1 MKDLRAFFRRFGIGF
16 SLLLLALLL
25 TLLSERFLTTN
36 NLINIF
42 RQATINGI
50 IAVGMTVVIMTRGID
65 LSVGS
70 ILALTSIVTADLLQ
84 QGQAVGVALLV
95 GLGLGALLGL
105 FNGLLVTRLRVPP
118 FIATLGMMV
127 FARGAAL
134 TYTQGKP
141 ITGLP
146 ESFRAIGT
154 GAVWGIPLPIIV
166 AGVVFGVGYF
176 LLKQTR
182 HGVAIYG
189 IGGNET
195 AARYA
200 GLPVRRY
207 IILVYVLSG
216 LLAALAGMILT
227 ARLNSA
233 QPVAGEG
240 YEFDAIAAVVVG
252 GASFSGGIGS
262 VGGTLL
268 GSLIIEVIKNGLNLL
283 NVSSFYQD
291 VIKGMVIALAL
302 LIHNVIGNRS

>member
-1 MKDLRAFFRRFGIGF
+1 MKNLRAIFRRFGIGF
-16 SLLLLALLL
+16 SLLLLGLLL
-25 TLLSERFLTTN
+25 TLLSDRFLTTN
-36 NLINIF
+36 NLINIL
-42 RQATINGI
+42 RQAAINGI

-70 ILALTSIVTADLLQ
+70 ILALTSVITADLLQ
-84 QGQAVGVALLV
+84 QEMTVGLALSV
-95 GLGLGALLGL
+95 GLGSGAALGL
-105 FNGLLVTRLRVPP
+105 LNGLLVTRLNVPP
-118 FIATLGMMV
+118 FITTLGMMV

-146 ESFRAIGT
+146 ESFRTIGT
-154 GAVWGIPLPIIV
+154 GAVLGVPVPVIIAGLVFV
-166 AGVVFGVGYF
+166 AGYF
-176 LLKQTR
+176 LLQWTR
-182 HGVAIYG
+182 HGIAIYG

-200 GLPVRRY
+200 GLPVKRY
-207 IILVYVLSG
+207 ITLVYVLSG
-216 LLAALAGMILT
+216 VLAALSGLILT

-252 GASFSGGIGS
+252 GTSFAGGVGS

-283 NVSSFYQD
+283 NISSFYQD
-291 VIKGMVIALAL
+291 VVKGVVIALSL
-302 LIHNVIGNRS
+302 LIHNIMGRRS

>member
-146 ESFRAIGT
+146 QSFRAIGT

>member
-1 MKDLRAFFRRFGIGF
+1 MKDLRASFRRFGIGF
-16 SLLLLALLL
+16 SLLLLGLLL
-25 TLLSERFLTTN
+25 TLLSDRFLTTN

-70 ILALTSIVTADLLQ
+70 ILALTSIVTADMLQ
-84 QGQAVGVALLV
+84 RGQAVGVALLV

-105 FNGLLVTRLRVPP
+105 LNGLLVTRLRVPP

-154 GAVWGIPLPIIV
+154 GAIGGIPLPVIV

-176 LLKQTR
+176 LLKHTR

-207 IILVYVLSG
+207 ITLVYVASG

-252 GASFSGGIGS
+252 GTSFAGGVGS

-268 GSLIIEVIKNGLNLL
+268 GTLIIEVIKNGLNLL

-291 VIKGMVIALAL
+291 VVKGVVIALAL
-302 LIHNVIGNRS
+302 LIHNVMGHRS